1 MKNISMKVTKN
12 GKNKLVVEILDL
24 EADFGKSGSGK
35 TTIVASTGGNV
46 SLPAP
51 YEHIKIGINVYKK

>member
-1 MKNISMKVTKN
+1 MKNITMNVKKN
-12 GKNKLVVEILDL
+12 GKNKLVIEIPDLD
-24 EADFGKSGSGK
+24 ADFGKSTSGK
-35 TTIVASTGGNV
+35 TTIVASTEGNI